1 MENERLEIENAIY
14 TGICIYNRLSR
25 TIVEIENGFVPL
37 DDKRELSLYLG
48 IIHSQNSFSS
58 RLNETDLKKHTSISY
73 KKIDSNTYFELYT
86 LYFQNIISNYNLET
100 IEDFLNCLLT
110 KEIVQSL
117 NREYDFNIYDFINI
131 GNKQLVKK

>member
-25 TIVEIENGFVPL
+25 TIVEIENSFVPL

-48 IIHSQNSFSS
+48 IIHTQNSFSS
-58 RLNETDLKKHTSISY
+58 RLNETDLKKQTSITY
-73 KKIDSNTYFELYT
+73 KKLDSSTYFELYT
-86 LYFQNIISNYNLET
+86 LYFKDIISDYNLET
-100 IEDFLNCLLT
+100 MEEFVKCLLT
-110 KEIVQSL
+110 KDIVKSL
-117 NREYDFNIYDFINI
+117 NREYNFNMHDFINI